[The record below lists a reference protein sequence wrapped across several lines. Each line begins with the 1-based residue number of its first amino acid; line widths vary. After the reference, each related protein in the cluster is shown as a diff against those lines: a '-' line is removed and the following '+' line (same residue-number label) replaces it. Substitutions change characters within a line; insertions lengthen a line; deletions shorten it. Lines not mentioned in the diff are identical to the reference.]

1 MGDDQ
6 RGLPH
11 VPPRPA
17 PSEPGAGP
25 ARERPGEAVPRVKAV
40 DRTQMLLRPVV
51 VEQLIPEDHPA
62 RAIWAFVGQL
72 DLTRYAERIRS
83 VEGSAGRPA
92 WDPQLLVSVWVYS
105 YSRGVS
111 SARAIERLCE
121 YEPAYQWLTGL
132 ESISGHTLSDFRVAH
147 ADVLR
152 DLFVQVL
159 ALLSAEGLIT
169 LERVMQDGT
178 RIRACAASKRF
189 RRKPR
194 IEAYL
199 AQAREAVA
207 ALDALTEEASSLQ
220 IQRAQARAKR
230 EQLERLE
237 AALQEFEKLTAAQST
252 ADRVST
258 TDPEARV
265 MKQADGGY
273 APNYNVQISTD
284 AAHGLIIGIAVTQAG
299 SDYQQLTPA
308 VDRLEQTLPRAPDQM
323 VVDGGYISND
333 NIVAMAH
340 RGIDLVGP
348 APQDHATE
356 TNRRKSYQHRGVSPD
371 YEAPLFLYEAAT
383 NTYACRRGSD
393 CGTTPNPN
401 ARARSATAT
410 RPRKKTAAPARPKRS
425 AVPARD
431 AVARSSGGNR
441 CPRSARSGR
450 RCRPTTSARSIGPG
464 RRWPSFRICGSRPSL
479 ASGSF
484 ACAGSPTWARNR
496 CGPPSPTTSN
506 NGFASVGDRS
516 VSQHARWREI
526 ERTDDHVT
534 PD

>member
-6 RGLPH
+6 RDLPH

-132 ESISGHTLSDFRVAH
+132 ERISGHTLSDFRVAH

-199 AQAREAVA
+199 AQARDAVA

-230 EQLERLE
+230 EQLARLE

-348 APQDHATE
+348 APQDHAAE

-383 NTYACRRGSD
+383 NTYVCPQGKRLRYDAKSEREGTISSRYKAAEEDCRTCPAKALCCPRTRRGRSIERREPVPEIGAFRQKMQTD
-393 CGTTPNPN
+393 DVRAIYRTRSQVAEFPNLWIKAKLGLRQFRVRGLTNVGAESLWAALTYDIQQWIRLRWRPQRVA
-401 ARARSATAT
+401 ARA
-410 RPRKKTAAPARPKRS
+410 
-425 AVPARD
+425 
-431 AVARSSGGNR
+431 VA
-441 CPRSARSGR
+441 
-450 RCRPTTSARSIGPG
+450 
-464 RRWPSFRICGSRPSL
+464 
-479 ASGSF
+479 
-484 ACAGSPTWARNR
+484 
-496 CGPPSPTTSN
+496 
-506 NGFASVGDRS
+506 
-516 VSQHARWREI
+516 
-526 ERTDDHVT
+526 
-534 PD
+534 